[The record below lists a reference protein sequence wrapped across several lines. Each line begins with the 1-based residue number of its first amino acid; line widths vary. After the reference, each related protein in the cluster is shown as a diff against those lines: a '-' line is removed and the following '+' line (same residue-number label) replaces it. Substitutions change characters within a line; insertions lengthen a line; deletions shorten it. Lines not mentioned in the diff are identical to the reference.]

1 MSSPIATYS
10 FLPWLRQGLANQI
23 QPGAATV
30 RATVKVKLDVAGTGI
45 DADKHAAVEKDV
57 SIYGPGDIV
66 GIDRKAIVRSEPH
79 HWITNFE
86 PNYLPFLEF
95 YDEDFPWRYT
105 PTVADKNLHRLTP
118 WIALAV
124 LEEGAEFSEG
134 KNVLNRPLPFI
145 TIKGDPMKVLP
156 RWDELWAWAHVHVN
170 EALHSGSDTVAPD
183 TNSALAELENVLKTN
198 PDLAYSRLL
207 SPRNLL
213 ENKTYHAFV
222 IPAFET
228 GRLAG
233 LGKVIPGALSAAKPA
248 WSAAPGDEG
257 GSFPYYFRWQFRTG
271 AMGDFEYLVR
281 LLKPR
286 PMPAKVGQRDMDV
299 QKPEANLPNLGVLSD
314 ILRLGGA
321 LRTPVSTLKPAD
333 KTEFNRYDLWATP
346 PVPPGHP
353 YPQIFQERLAALLNL
368 ADDYSQANAATANAA
383 ANVPPPAANES
394 ADPVITA
401 PIYGRW
407 HAAVTRVLKKRDG
420 TDVPFNQ
427 NWIHDLNLDPRYR
440 VAAGF
445 GTRVV
450 QENQENYMDKAWE
463 QLGAIL
469 EANRF
474 LRRGQFSM
482 AVERQWH
489 TKYIGAMAAAE
500 PAKLMM
506 LTAPVQRRVVAGGFT
521 LSHRVAASPLTRT
534 ALSAPFRKV
543 LRSNGR
549 ALKLSV
555 FGGRGPAMPNLL
567 ERWNKGE
574 IAPARPKVLPPGLP
588 TIDQVAGQALPKN
601 VPGWLLDLLR
611 QFPWLPWAV
620 LAIAL
625 LILLLLLLFGVC
637 GILAGLAILGAAF
650 FLFRLLQ
657 RWQKQVAVADGLTET
672 GRTPEAVDHLPRIPD
687 FHISRPG
694 DGYRPR
700 PGATDSAEGIRFKE
714 ALRGL
719 YTLEGA
725 IVKTPPRPKAVP
737 LDFSGLI
744 GTVVAGIDPQKTLPA
759 QVWSQ
764 VLVPVRIEENLIFDF
779 DEIMEYPKI
788 DFPMYKPLCEI
799 SSELFL
805 PNIQLI
811 EQNTISLLETNQKFI
826 EAYMVGINHEFA
838 RELLW
843 REFPTDQRG
852 SYFRQFWD
860 ISAYLDPHDPNAAE
874 RREALFDI
882 EEIHKWPPN
891 SDLGKNDPK
900 DATSPPK
907 EEVVL
912 VVRGELLKRY
922 PNAVIYAHRA
932 VWRRV
937 GNTPAG
943 AIDKTRPRILL
954 DPLSNED
961 NPPRTEVKT
970 PLYGA
975 QVAPDI
981 FFFGFDLTIDEAK
994 GESAAQPD
1002 DPGWFF
1008 VIKERP
1014 GEPRFGLDEG
1024 KNNVVR
1030 TWNDLGWENVQQE
1043 NSFLRAA
1050 QNDLQISAPNADDPQ
1065 GILQQSGEDDDIK
1078 WTANSNA
1085 ADIAYVLYQV
1095 PVLVAVHASDMLPK
1109 Q

>member
-1 MSSPIATYS
+1 MSPIATYS

-30 RATVKVKLDVAGTGI
+30 RATVKVKLDIVGTGI
-45 DADKHAAVEKDV
+45 DADKVTAVEKDV

-66 GIDRKAIVRSEPH
+66 GIDRKAIVRTEPH

-86 PNYLPFLEF
+86 PNYLPFVEF

-105 PTVADKNLHRLTP
+105 PMVADSNLHRLTP

-124 LEEGAEFSEG
+124 LEEGAEFKEG
-134 KNVLNRPLPFI
+134 ENILNRPLPYI
-145 TIKGDPMKVLP
+145 TIKGDPVKVLP
-156 RWDELWAWAHVHVN
+156 PWEELWAWAHVHVN
-170 EALHSGSDTVAPD
+170 EALHSASATVAPD
-183 TNSALAELENVLKTN
+183 INAALAELENVLSTN

-207 SPRNLL
+207 SPRNLD

-222 IPAFET
+222 IPVFET

-233 LGKVIPGALSAAKPA
+233 LTKEIPAATSATAPA
-248 WSAAPGDEG
+248 WSPAPGDEG
-257 GSFPYYFRWQFRTG
+257 ASFPYYFRWQFRTG

-286 PMPAKVGQRDMDV
+286 PMDARVGQRDMDV
-299 QKPEANLPNLGVLSD
+299 QKPEANLPNLGVLND

-333 KTEFNRYDLWATP
+333 KTEFDKYDLWATP
-346 PVPPGHP
+346 PANP
-353 YPQIFQERLAALLNL
+353 YPQFFQERLAALLNL
-368 ADDYSQANAATANAA
+368 PDDYSQNNAATANAA
-383 ANVPPPAANES
+383 ADVPPPAADES
-394 ADPVITA
+394 ADPVITP

-407 HAAVTRVLKKRDG
+407 HAAITRVLKKRDG
-420 TDVPFNQ
+420 TSVPNNQ

-463 QLGAIL
+463 QLGALL
-469 EANRF
+469 EANRHF
-474 LRRGQFSM
+474 RRGQFSL
-482 AVERQWH
+482 AVGRQWH
-489 TKYIGAMAAAE
+489 TKYIGAMAAAQ

-534 ALSAPFRKV
+534 AFSAPLRKV

-549 ALKLSV
+549 ALKLSG
-555 FGGRGPAMPNLL
+555 FRGRGPAMSNLF

-588 TIDQVAGQALPKN
+588 TIDQVAGQVQPKN
-601 VPGWLLDLLR
+601 VPAWLLDLLR
-611 QFPWLPWAV
+611 QMPWLPWAV
-620 LAIAL
+620 LAIGL
-625 LILLLLLLFGVC
+625 FILLLLLLLFGFGLITV
-637 GILAGLAILGAAF
+637 GVGLAIAGVAF
-650 FLFRLLQ
+650 YLFRTLQ
-657 RWQKQVAVADGLTET
+657 AWQEQVAVADAMTEA

-700 PGATDSAEGIRFKE
+700 PGNTDSVEGTRFKE

-719 YTLEGA
+719 YTFEKA
-725 IVKTPPRPKAVP
+725 IVHAPRRPAPIP
-737 LDFSGLI
+737 LDFSMI
-744 GTVVAGIDPQKTLPA
+744 IDATVSGIDPQRTLPA
-759 QVWSQ
+759 LVWSQ
-764 VLVPVRIEENLIFDF
+764 VLVPVRIQDNLIFAF
-779 DEIMEYPKI
+779 DDIMEYPKI

-805 PNIQLI
+805 PNLQLI

-860 ISAYLDPHDPNAAE
+860 ISAYLDPHDPTAAK
-874 RREALFDI
+874 RREELFDI

-891 SDLGKNDPK
+891 SDLGNNDPK
-900 DATSPPK
+900 DATAPPK

-932 VWRRV
+932 AWHRV
-937 GNTPAG
+937 GDTPQG
-943 AIDKTRPRILL
+943 AIDRSRPRILL
-954 DPLSNED
+954 DPLSNEN

-975 QVAPDI
+975 QVSPDI

-1024 KNNVVR
+1024 GNSVFR
-1030 TWNDLGWENVQQE
+1030 TWNDLGWDNVQQE

-1050 QNDLQISAPNADDPQ
+1050 QNNLHITAPSTDDPQ
-1065 GILQQSGEDDDIK
+1065 GILQQSGEDDDIT
-1078 WTANSNA
+1078 WTGNSNA